1 MDQYLPLRSLWAHN
15 RPSGKREASTGE
27 TYRPSSI
34 ASWLDVGTLA
44 SMGYNVFVDLKSGVG
59 LSLNVAWAR
68 RNRRDPPSLDLG
80 HYSSR
85 IAC

>member
-1 MDQYLPLRSLWAHN
+1 MRMRWTRILR
-15 RPSGKREASTGE
+15 
-27 TYRPSSI
+27 
-34 ASWLDVGTLA
+34 LA

-80 HYSSR
+80 RYSSR
-85 IAC
+85 VAR